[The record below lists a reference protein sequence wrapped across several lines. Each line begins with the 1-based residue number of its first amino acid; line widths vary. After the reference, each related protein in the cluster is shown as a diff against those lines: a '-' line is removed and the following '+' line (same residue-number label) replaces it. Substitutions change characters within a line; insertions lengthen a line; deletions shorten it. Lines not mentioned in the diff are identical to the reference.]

1 MVKKSAAILA
11 VTTLGLT
18 GCVAEEEALTL
29 YSGRKENLVQPLI
42 DQFTADTGIEVDVRY
57 AGTSET
63 AALILEEGDNTNA
76 DVFYGVGGAALGAL
90 SAAGAFVEIDQEI
103 LDLVPEAYRSAE
115 GEWVGTSGRA
125 RILVYNPETVAEV
138 PDSVMDLANP
148 EWDGRVAIAPSY
160 GSFQAFVTAMRVV
173 EGEQAALDWLN
184 AMSEQAV
191 IFGRDEEVMEAVES
205 GQVDTGMVNHY
216 YWNRRGIEQGYDNL
230 RSAAAFFGTTDVGN
244 LVNVA
249 GVGMLN
255 DSEAAKTFVEY
266 LLSDSAQTYFAE
278 TTMEYPMV
286 STVEAAPELIPLNE
300 IPTAELDLNDID
312 QLDRTLEMMREAG
325 LL

>member
-1 MVKKSAAILA
+1 MLKKSAAILA
-11 VTTLGLT
+11 VSMLGLT

-42 DQFTADTGIEVDVRY
+42 DQFTEDTGIEVDVRY

-90 SAAGAFVEIDQEI
+90 SAAGAFVELDQDV
-103 LDLVPEAYRSAE
+103 LDLVPEAYRSADD
-115 GEWVGTSGRA
+115 EWVGTSGRA
-125 RILVYNPETVAEV
+125 RILVYNTETVAEV
-138 PDSVMDLANP
+138 PDSVLDLANP

-173 EGEQAALDWLN
+173 EGEQVARDWLN

-230 RSAAAFFGTTDVGN
+230 TSAAAFFGTTDVGN

-249 GVGMLN
+249 GVGIVT
-255 DSEAAKTFVEY
+255 DSEQARTFVEY

-278 TTMEYPMV
+278 TTMEYPLV
-286 STVEAAPELIPLNE
+286 STVEAAEELIPLDE

>member
-1 MVKKSAAILA
+1 MLKKSAAILA
-11 VTTLGLT
+11 VSTLGLT

-42 DQFTADTGIEVDVRY
+42 DQFTEDTGIEVDVRY

-90 SAAGAFVEIDQEI
+90 SAAGAFVELDQGV
-103 LDLVPEAYRSAE
+103 LDLVPEAYRSADN
-115 GEWVGTSGRA
+115 EWVGTSGRA

-138 PDSVMDLANP
+138 PDSVLDLANA

-173 EGEQAALDWLN
+173 EGEQVAMDWLN

-230 RSAAAFFGTTDVGN
+230 TSAAAFFGTTDVGN

-249 GVGMLN
+249 GVGIVT
-255 DSEAAKTFVEY
+255 DSEQARTFVEY

-278 TTMEYPMV
+278 TTMEYPLV
-286 STVEAAPELIPLNE
+286 STVEAAEELIPLNE

>member
-1 MVKKSAAILA
+1 MLKKSAAILA
-11 VTTLGLT
+11 VATLGLT

-42 DQFTADTGIEVDVRY
+42 DQFTEDTGIEVEVRY

-90 SAAGAFVEIDQEI
+90 SAAGAFVELDQSI

-115 GEWVGTSGRA
+115 NEWVGTSGRA

-138 PDSVMDLANP
+138 PDSVLDLAGP

-173 EGEQAALDWLN
+173 EGEQVAMDWLT

-216 YWNRRGIEQGYDNL
+216 YWNRRGIEQGYENL
-230 RSAAAFFGTTDVGN
+230 TSAAAFFGTTDVGN

-249 GVGMLN
+249 GVGIVS
-255 DSEAAKTFVEY
+255 DSEQARTFVEY

-278 TTMEYPMV
+278 TTMEYPLV
-286 STVEAAPELIPLNE
+286 STVEAAEELIPLDE

>member
-103 LDLVPEAYRSAE
+103 LDLAPEAYRSAE

-138 PDSVMDLANP
+138 PNSVMDLANS

-230 RSAAAFFGTTDVGN
+230 TSAAAFFNSTDVGN

-255 DSEAAKTFVEY
+255 ESESAKTFVEY

-278 TTMEYPMV
+278 TTKEYPLV
-286 STVEAAPELIPLNE
+286 STVEADPELIPLDE

-312 QLDRTLEMMREAG
+312 QLDRTLELMREAG